1 MEKEER
7 LTKQIKTVYTEIAK
21 RLVDPSFSFPEG
33 GQAKRQLSKF
43 IVNFTQICGG
53 EFNTSRLVDYCVFQL
68 HKNRNAQY
76 QRTLA
81 PKTFGTTALQ
91 KYLSM
96 SSKSKQYLED
106 QWLSEANLTRTSI
119 NKQDT
124 EHTESAETLSIS
136 ISQISS
142 KLDSLY
148 QRVNELSK
156 SSGKTIELNWWDL
169 HKDKIY
175 LSAIITMLITIF
187 LVKIKNHIIYNNHL
201 YSKRLFLIKH

>member
-33 GQAKRQLSKF
+33 GQAKRQLSQF

-96 SSKSKQYLED
+96 SSRAKQYMED
-106 QWLSEANLTRTSI
+106 QWLSEANLTRAYLNSLICKKSI
-119 NKQDT
+119 L
-124 EHTESAETLSIS
+124 SLSIFICHLKNALRNGVS
-136 ISQISS
+136 TQI
-142 KLDSLY
+142 L
-148 QRVNELSK
+148 
-156 SSGKTIELNWWDL
+156 G
-169 HKDKIY
+169 
-175 LSAIITMLITIF
+175 F
-187 LVKIKNHIIYNNHL
+187 
-201 YSKRLFLIKH
+201 

>member
-106 QWLSEANLTRTSI
+106 QWLSEANLTRAYLNSLI
-119 NKQDT
+119 CKK
-124 EHTESAETLSIS
+124 EHPLSLSIFICHLKNALRNGVS
-136 ISQISS
+136 TQI
-142 KLDSLY
+142 L
-148 QRVNELSK
+148 
-156 SSGKTIELNWWDL
+156 G
-169 HKDKIY
+169 
-175 LSAIITMLITIF
+175 F
-187 LVKIKNHIIYNNHL
+187 
-201 YSKRLFLIKH
+201 

>member
-21 RLVDPSFSFPEG
+21 GLVDPSFSFPEG

-91 KYLSM
+91 NIYQCLPNPSNIWKTNGYL
-96 SSKSKQYLED
+96 KP
-106 QWLSEANLTRTSI
+106 I
-119 NKQDT
+119 
-124 EHTESAETLSIS
+124 
-136 ISQISS
+136 
-142 KLDSLY
+142 
-148 QRVNELSK
+148 
-156 SSGKTIELNWWDL
+156 
-169 HKDKIY
+169 
-175 LSAIITMLITIF
+175 
-187 LVKIKNHIIYNNHL
+187 
-201 YSKRLFLIKH
+201 

>member
-81 PKTFGTTALQ
+81 PKHLGLPLFKNIYQCLPNPSNIWKTNG
-91 KYLSM
+91 YL
-96 SSKSKQYLED
+96 KP
-106 QWLSEANLTRTSI
+106 I
-119 NKQDT
+119 
-124 EHTESAETLSIS
+124 
-136 ISQISS
+136 
-142 KLDSLY
+142 
-148 QRVNELSK
+148 
-156 SSGKTIELNWWDL
+156 
-169 HKDKIY
+169 
-175 LSAIITMLITIF
+175 
-187 LVKIKNHIIYNNHL
+187 
-201 YSKRLFLIKH
+201 